1 MSAKF
6 TAKTK
11 LRSVKTI
18 IHLADIHI
26 RLFKRHQEYDQVFK
40 TLYGLLDKRDLS
52 ESVIVVAGDIVHAK
66 TDMSPEMVRV
76 ASEFLKSLADK
87 TDTVIIAGN
96 HDLNLA
102 NPHRLDALT
111 PIVDNL
117 GHERLHYFR
126 ESGIYDF
133 ADVQF
138 AVHSVIG
145 DQAGWPSPSEMD
157 SRPKIAL
164 YHAPVNKAQT
174 DVGYSVTSKV
184 TVETFNGYDMVMLGD
199 IHKMQILQ
207 QKAPGLP
214 EIAYAG
220 SLIQQNHG
228 ESLDNHGFFVWD
240 VAKSSIAEYVEVPND
255 YGYCTITIDS
265 KTMPSTA
272 HLPKNARLRVFVGDV
287 DASFVKKAIATIR
300 KKHGVV
306 ELSVNKLVKKTTGTS
321 NVQKSAIDNI
331 HDVTHQNTLVKKY
344 IEEHYPNIAT
354 DVIQKV
360 LDVNTKTNT
369 LIGDEELPKN
379 ISWRPLS
386 IKFDNLFSYGE
397 GNEVNFDG
405 MNGLYGVF
413 SPNATGKTSAFDAM
427 CFALYDKTPR
437 AFKGSHIMKTRR
449 NTFSCTLEFEIENK
463 QYVIERTGTRKKNG
477 EVKVD
482 VNFYRKEADDKI
494 TSLNGEDRR
503 DTNANIRSYV
513 GTYEDFVL
521 TTLSVQNQNSLFIDT
536 GQSDRKDLLSQ
547 FIGLTIF
554 DRLFNLASDEI
565 KEVAGALKTFK
576 KDDFTQKLAD
586 LQKGIDT
593 HEDICKRVT
602 SSIEQLKTE
611 IDEATNDI
619 ETLASQKLPIDPA
632 LTKINNGEQIAV
644 EIKIAQQRFSTMTG
658 KITRTNDSIRFRT
671 TELTQLQEDL
681 SRLPDIRNIED
692 VVEKRSKSE
701 KTLIALDGKRKT
713 LLVDIKNKQEKLEK
727 LKEHKYDPNCEFCI
741 NNVFVKDAEETAE
754 LLEQLQTEFHEVTRN
769 IDNGNLFLERTK
781 TTADEYNQI
790 LKFNKQ
796 IDDVQRALAT
806 VQIEREQLRT
816 EMATYDKELNEKMDL
831 HKKYVA
837 NNASI
842 QKNLTIQEAIN
853 EQTNNRAAYQ
863 RELKQAEISYQK
875 IYAELAVLKRQRDDL
890 KARIKEAEELEDTYE
905 AYETY
910 LSVIGRDG
918 LPYHLMSTVIPELQ
932 TQVNN
937 ILSQMVDFTVA
948 LEVDGK
954 NINGKIIYDDD
965 RTWPLELASGMEKFI
980 SGLAIRVALMSVSNL
995 PKANFLV
1002 IDEGLGVLD
1011 SENLSSMFM
1020 MFNVLKTQFDF
1031 IILISHLDVVRDIAD
1046 SLIEIKREDG
1056 FSYINVE

>member
-145 DQAGWPSPSEMD
+145 DQADWPSPSEMD

-272 HLPKNARLRVFVGDV
+272 HLPRNARLRIFVGDV

-437 AFKGSHIMKTRR
+437 AFKGSHIMNTRR
-449 NTFSCTLEFEIENK
+449 NTLSCTLEFEIENK

-593 HEDICKRVT
+593 HEDICKRVA

-619 ETLASQKLPIDPA
+619 ETLTSQKLPIDPA
-632 LTKINNGEQIAV
+632 LTKINNGEQIAM

-769 IDNGNLFLERTK
+769 IDNGTLFLERTK

-790 LKFNKQ
+790 LKLNKQ

-863 RELKQAEISYQK
+863 RELKQAETSYQK

-918 LPYHLMSTVIPELQ
+918 LPYHLMATVIPELQ

>member
-1 MSAKF
+1 M
-6 TAKTK
+6 
-11 LRSVKTI
+11 LN
-18 IHLADIHI
+18 
-26 RLFKRHQEYDQVFK
+26 
-40 TLYGLLDKRDLS
+40 KRDLTNT
-52 ESVIVVAGDIVHAK
+52 VIVVAGDIVHAK
-66 TDMSPEMVRV
+66 TDMSPEMIRV
-76 ASEFLKSLADK
+76 ASDFLKSLADK
-87 TDTVIIAGN
+87 TDTIIIAGN

-126 ESGIYDF
+126 ESGVYSF

-138 AVHSVIG
+138 AVHSIIG
-145 DQAGWPSPSEMD
+145 DTADWPSPAEMD
-157 SRPKIAL
+157 ARPKIAL

-184 TVETFNGYDMVMLGD
+184 TVETFNGYDMVLLGD

-214 EIAYAG
+214 EIAYPG

-228 ESLDNHGFFVWD
+228 ESLDHHGFFVWD

-265 KTMPSTA
+265 KTMPSTS

-287 DASFVKKAIATIR
+287 DASFVKKAISTIR
-300 KKHGVV
+300 KKHDIA
-306 ELSVNKLVKKTTGTS
+306 ELSVNKLVKKVTGTS

-331 HDVTHQNTLVKKY
+331 HDVTHQNTLIKKY
-344 IEEHYPNIAT
+344 IEDHYPNI
-354 DVIQKV
+354 DVDVVQKV

-379 ISWRPLS
+379 ISWRPLK

-437 AFKGSHIMKTRR
+437 AFKGSHIMNTRK
-449 NTFSCTLEFEIENK
+449 NTFSCTLEFQIENK
-463 QYVIERTGTRKKNG
+463 QYVIERTGNRKKNG

-482 VNFYRKEADDKI
+482 VNFYRKEDDDKI

-586 LQKGIDT
+586 LQRDIDV
-593 HEDICKRVT
+593 HEENCKRGQT
-602 SSIEQLKTE
+602 SIENLKKEIEDATTE
-611 IDEATNDI
+611 I
-619 ETLASQKLPIDPA
+619 ETLTNQKLPVDPA
-632 LTKINNGEQIAV
+632 L
-644 EIKIAQQRFSTMTG
+644 S
-658 KITRTNDSIRFRT
+658 KITNAEEIGLEVKRSQEKFTSITRKITMVNDSLNFRSN
-671 TELTQLQEDL
+671 ELRQLQEDM
-681 SRLPDIRNIED
+681 SKLPDIRNIES
-692 VVEKRSKSE
+692 VIEKRNKSE

-713 LLVDIKNKQEKLEK
+713 LLVDIKNKEEKLEK

-754 LLEQLQTEFHEVTRN
+754 ILQQLQSELDEVTTN
-769 IDNGNLFLERTK
+769 INNCTMFLDRTK
-781 TTADEYNQI
+781 ATADEYDQI
-790 LKFNKQ
+790 VRLTRQ
-796 IDDVQRALAT
+796 IDDAQRALA
-806 VQIEREQLRT
+806 VIQIEREQLRT
-816 EMATYDKELNEKMDL
+816 EMATYDKDINEKMDL

-842 QKNLTIQEAIN
+842 QKNLILQEAIN
-853 EQTNNRAAYQ
+853 EQINHRSAFQ
-863 RELKQAEISYQK
+863 RELKQAETSYQK
-875 IYAELAVLKRQRDDL
+875 MYAELAVLKRQRDDF
-890 KARIKEAEELEDTYE
+890 KTRIKEAEELEDTYE

-918 LPYHLMSTVIPELQ
+918 LPYHLIATVIPELQ

-954 NINGKIIYDDD
+954 NINGKIIYDDE

-980 SGLAIRVALMSVSNL
+980 SSLAIRVALMSVSNL
-995 PKANFLV
+995 PKANFLI

-1046 SLIEIKREDG
+1046 NLIEIKRDDG
-1056 FSYINVE
+1056 FSYITVE

>member
-437 AFKGSHIMKTRR
+437 AFKGSHIMNTRR

>member
-145 DQAGWPSPSEMD
+145 DQADWPSPSEMD

-214 EIAYAG
+214 EIAYPG

-228 ESLDNHGFFVWD
+228 ESLNNHGFFVWD

-265 KTMPSTA
+265 KTMPSTT
-272 HLPKNARLRVFVGDV
+272 HLPKNARLRIFVGDV

-331 HDVTHQNTLVKKY
+331 HDVTHQNTLIKKY
-344 IEEHYPNIAT
+344 IEEHYPNIAA

-437 AFKGSHIMKTRR
+437 AFKGSHIMNTRR

-554 DRLFNLASDEI
+554 DRLFTIASDEI

-586 LQKGIDT
+586 LQKGIDA
-593 HEDICKRVT
+593 HEDICKRGL
-602 SSIEQLKTE
+602 SSIEQLKDE
-611 IDEATNDI
+611 IEQATRDI
-619 ETLASQKLPIDPA
+619 EKLTSEKLPIDPA
-632 LTKINNGEQIAV
+632 LTKISNAEEIAV
-644 EIKIAQQRFSTMTG
+644 EIKISQQRFTTMSS

-671 TELTQLQEDL
+671 TELTQLQEEL

-692 VVEKRSKSE
+692 VVEKRNKSE

-754 LLEQLQTEFHEVTRN
+754 ILDQLQTEFHEVTRN

-790 LKFNKQ
+790 LKLNKQ

-806 VQIEREQLRT
+806 IQIEREQLRT
-816 EMATYDKELNEKMDL
+816 ELATYDKELNEKMDL
-831 HKKYVA
+831 HKKYMA

-842 QKNLTIQEAIN
+842 QKNITIQEAID
-853 EQTNNRAAYQ
+853 EQTRNRAAYQ
-863 RELKQAEISYQK
+863 RELKQAESSYQK
-875 IYAELAVLKRQRDDL
+875 VYAELAVLKRQRDDL

>member
-87 TDTVIIAGN
+87 SDTVIIAGN

-145 DQAGWPSPSEMD
+145 DQAGWPAPSEMD

-437 AFKGSHIMKTRR
+437 AFKGSHIMNTRR

-593 HEDICKRVT
+593 HEDICKRVA
-602 SSIEQLKTE
+602 SSVEQLKTE

-619 ETLASQKLPIDPA
+619 ETLTSQKLPIDPA

-790 LKFNKQ
+790 LKLNKQ

-842 QKNLTIQEAIN
+842 QKNFTIQEAIN

-863 RELKQAEISYQK
+863 RELKQAETSYQK
-875 IYAELAVLKRQRDDL
+875 IYAELAVLKRHRDDL